1 MLEPIL
7 IQQTSDTP
15 RVELDK
21 ERGIFEFSGKSLPE
35 DVIKFFSPVQE
46 WFSRYSEDPNPE
58 TEISFH
64 LDYFNSSS
72 ARIIVKILIGLEAIN
87 GNKSNVHITW
97 YYTENDEV
105 MYDRGLELK
114 SVLNLPFTV
123 EEKNKVN

>member
-21 ERGIFEFSGKSLPE
+21 ERGVFEFSGKSLPE

>member
-21 ERGIFEFSGKSLPE
+21 ERGVFEFSGKSLPE

-58 TEISFH
+58 TEISFY

-72 ARIIVKILIGLEAIN
+72 ARVIVKILIGLEAIN
-87 GNKSNVHITW
+87 GSKSNVHVTW

-114 SVLNLPFTV
+114 SVLNLPFSV
-123 EEKNKVN
+123 EEKK

>member
-21 ERGIFEFSGKSLPE
+21 ERGVFEFSGKSLPE

-72 ARIIVKILIGLEAIN
+72 ARVIVKILIGLEAIN
-87 GNKSNVHITW
+87 GSKSNVHVTW
-97 YYTENDEV
+97 Y
-105 MYDRGLELK
+105 
-114 SVLNLPFTV
+114 
-123 EEKNKVN
+123 